1 MKKKSYSKPMREI
14 LSRLKEFEY
23 LSVII
28 FDEEVILNEPVEQW
42 PLCDYLISFH
52 SSGFPLSKAEDYVAL
67 RQPFVVNDLTKQHVL
82 QSRPAVY
89 ELLVGAGIPVPRY
102 AVLDRTDDCDGAL
115 VEEEDRVT
123 VNGECFEKP
132 FVEKP
137 VCAEDHN
144 VNIYFSK
151 SEGGGCQRLFRKI
164 DNRSSDYSSESRVRK
179 QGSFIYEEF
188 LKTGG
193 KDIKVYTVG
202 PDYVYAEARKSPGL
216 DGKVERTREGKE
228 VRYPVILSSEE
239 KSIAK
244 KICLAFK
251 QTVCGFDLLRTS
263 EKSYVCDVNGFSF
276 VKNNS
281 EYYDNCASVLANLI
295 QETCLKTSKLWSNIR
310 IPIEDVI
317 LADVRKNVRLN
328 TLHFKTE
335 RNLNLLRPFL
345 YLESDCMEI
354 LAKSVEW
361 MQLQQAS
368 TKRRY
373 SLCEVANFLAPDKEE
388 IEKSQRSY
396 NLKQMLSAVSIR
408 SHGERDHGERNH
420 GERNHG
426 EQDESKASYGHTV
439 ENVQS
444 SGPFLAINSS
454 KTCILNIAD
463 LDDCNFTDFQLSA
476 INNILKCL
484 YFESNL
490 SDNTTNSEI
499 VDNILST
506 STFGKVQALK
516 SQTPRTS
523 EGLLTA
529 SPPSLLPNV
538 PVTTIHRPP
547 AHKRLQPSLSAPL
560 LPTTPAKCCRA

>member
-345 YLESDCMEI
+345 HLESDCMEG

-361 MQLQQAS
+361 MQLQQVS

-373 SLCEVANFLAPDKEE
+373 SLCEVPNCSAPDNEE
-388 IEKSQRSY
+388 IEKSQRFDIFD
-396 NLKQMLSAVSIR
+396 QMLSAVSIR
-408 SHGERDHGERNH
+408 SHGERN
-420 GERNHG
+420 NG
-426 EQDESKASYGHTV
+426 EQDKSKASYGHTV
-439 ENVQS
+439 GNVQS
-444 SGPFLAINSS
+444 SGPSLVINSL

-463 LDDCNFTDFQLSA
+463 SDDRNFTAFRLSA
-476 INNILKCL
+476 VNSILKCL

-490 SDNTTNSEI
+490 SDSTTNSEI
-499 VDNILST
+499 VDDILSS
-506 STFGKVQALK
+506 STFGKVQTLK
-516 SQTPRTS
+516 SQTPRAS
-523 EGLLTA
+523 EGLFTA
-529 SPPSLLPNV
+529 SPPSLLSNV
-538 PVTTIHRPP
+538 PVTTIQCPP